1 MSSLP
6 LRHFH
11 YLLFLRMKMILCM
24 FVCLHI
30 KRTMV
35 QNWKGTRGV
44 QDKEVIL
51 PISLPFSSSPHF
63 TSCSL
68 LSATLFALSNIS
80 WMPVTQY
87 EHIITH
93 FNQSLVDEHYHNFLA
108 IRSNATMTFLV
119 PVASLIQ
126 YKEN

>member
-1 MSSLP
+1 
-6 LRHFH
+6 
-11 YLLFLRMKMILCM
+11 MILCM

-68 LSATLFALSNIS
+68 LSAMLFALGNIS

-87 EHIITH
+87 EHIITY

-108 IRSNATMTFLV
+108 IRSNVKMTFLV